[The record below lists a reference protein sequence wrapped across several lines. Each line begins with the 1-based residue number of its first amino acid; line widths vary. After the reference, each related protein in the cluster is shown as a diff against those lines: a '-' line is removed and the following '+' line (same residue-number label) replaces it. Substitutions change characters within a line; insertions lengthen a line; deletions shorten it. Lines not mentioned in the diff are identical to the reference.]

1 MAETAAHL
9 VDHVLPPVPVRQ
21 WVLTLPFA
29 LRYLVAFDADLLADV
44 RRRFVRA
51 VFRFQRAQARR
62 HGINPAEP
70 GAVVFVQRFGTLHTE
85 CRYAHAHGLV
95 VNDDC
100 PRRAPVVWG
109 DRRRPEDPRFGLG
122 LDRA

>member
-44 RRRFVRA
+44 RRPSRTSGSTTASCARSFV
-51 VFRFQRAQARR
+51 
-62 HGINPAEP
+62 N
-70 GAVVFVQRFGTLHTE
+70 
-85 CRYAHAHGLV
+85 
-95 VNDDC
+95 
-100 PRRAPVVWG
+100 
-109 DRRRPEDPRFGLG
+109 
-122 LDRA
+122 